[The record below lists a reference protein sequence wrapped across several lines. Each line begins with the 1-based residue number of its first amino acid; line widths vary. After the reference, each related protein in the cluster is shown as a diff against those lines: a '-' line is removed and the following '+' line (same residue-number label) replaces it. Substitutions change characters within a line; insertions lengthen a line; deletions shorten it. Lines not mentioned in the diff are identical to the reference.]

1 MHERLITESFS
12 AGYELVHSADVFTHK
27 GEAVMDGE
35 MLSALRQR
43 FSAPV
48 VGRVGDAHYQFKPRN
63 SIPGM
68 AVAVPET
75 THANPDS
82 LLIQK

>member
-1 MHERLITESFS
+1 MHEPLITETFS
-12 AGYELVHSADVFTHK
+12 AGYELVHGADVFTHK
-27 GEAVMDGE
+27 GEAVMDEE
-35 MLSALRQR
+35 MLSALQQR

-48 VGRVGDAHYQFKPRN
+48 VGRVGGLHYQFKAQN

-68 AVAVPET
+68 SVAVPEG
-75 THANPDS
+75 THDSPDT